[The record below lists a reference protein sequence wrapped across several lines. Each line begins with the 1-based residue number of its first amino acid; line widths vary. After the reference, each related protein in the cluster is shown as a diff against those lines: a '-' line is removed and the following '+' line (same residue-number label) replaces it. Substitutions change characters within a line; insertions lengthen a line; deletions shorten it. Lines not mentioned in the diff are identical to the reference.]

1 MVITRSSP
9 GMRTEPVR
17 NAPSFWGRI
26 AQVTDTAGRLLRLL
40 ALLQR
45 KPTWAGPELAER
57 LGVDTRTVR
66 RDVERIRELGYA
78 VDSAPGTT
86 GGYKLGASGDMPP
99 LLLDQEEAMAVA
111 VLLGVSAAV
120 ALPGIERAALA
131 TLARV
136 DRLLPPRMRRQVRA
150 LRAATVPLMPAV
162 GTLPAE
168 NLAHFAQACEEH
180 EIASF
185 EYSARD
191 GRVSLRRAEPHRLVA
206 TDRRWYLVAYDLDR
220 ADWRTFRVDRASSV
234 QVAGHTFEPRP
245 LVDAARMVAEGITNA
260 AYEQR
265 AVVRVRAAAPDM
277 ARRLGSQV
285 GIVEP
290 DGDGCRVELGF
301 DDVDWVAGYLVGL
314 GVDFEVVEP
323 VGLRRHVLAVA
334 ERLVRSHRADPGD
347 R

>member
-1 MVITRSSP
+1 
-9 GMRTEPVR
+9 MRTEPVR
-17 NAPSFWGRI
+17 NAASFWGRI
-26 AQVTDTAGRLLRLL
+26 AQVTDTASRLLRLL

-86 GGYKLGASGDMPP
+86 GGYKLRASGDMPP

-162 GTLPAE
+162 GRLPAE

-206 TDRRWYLVAYDLDR
+206 TDRRWYLVAYDLGR
-220 ADWRTFRVDRASSV
+220 KDWRTFRVDRAT
-234 QVAGHTFEPRP
+234 QVRLTGHTFVPRP
-245 LVDAARMVAEGITNA
+245 LADPARLVAEAIT
-260 AYEQR
+260 
-265 AVVRVRAAAPDM
+265 AAPYRYQ
-277 ARRLGSQV
+277 ATVKLYGPLGEAVRRIPPAVGALEDAGSHV
-285 GIVEP
+285 LLRIGA
-290 DGDGCRVELGF
+290 
-301 DDVDWVAGYLVGL
+301 DDPEWLAGYLIGL
-314 GVDFEVVEP
+314 GLEFEVLDPAE
-323 VGLRRHVLAVA
+323 LRDQMTALGQ
-334 ERLVRSHRADPGD
+334 RLVSRHGAVPTGSSVNADEV
-347 R
+347 